1 MPKFPIVDAHVHL
14 YDPGVI
20 RYGWMAGRP
29 VLHRQRL
36 MAQLDAERGQ
46 IEIEAL
52 VWVEVGADPGQYLQE
67 ASFVDGLARADRR
80 IRALVAHAP
89 LERGAAVAAD
99 LEKLAAH
106 GLTRGIR
113 RLLQDEPD
121 DAFCLQPGFVEGVR
135 LLARFDLSFDI
146 CVYHRQ
152 LAGALEL
159 ARRCPEVRFVLDHAG
174 KPGIRAGLIEPWRTQ
189 IVELAA
195 LPNVWCKLSGLITEA
210 DHAKCSRE
218 QLRPYM
224 DHVIERFGFERVMFG
239 SDWPVAEETHRYGQ
253 WVDIVDQTL
262 AGAPEEERR
271 RVFRDNAIA
280 FYRLEPMRAG
290 NQP

>member
-1 MPKFPIVDAHVHL
+1 MPDFPIVDAHVHL

-29 VLHRQRL
+29 VLDRQRL
-36 MAQLDAERGQ
+36 MAQLDVDRGQ
-46 IEIEAL
+46 VEIEAL

-80 IRALVAHAP
+80 IGAMVAHAP
-89 LERGAAVAAD
+89 LERGAAVTPD

-121 DAFCLQPGFVEGVR
+121 DAFCLRSGFVEGVR

-159 ARRCPEVRFVLDHAG
+159 VRRCPGVRFVLDHAG
-174 KPGIRAGLIEPWRTQ
+174 KPGIRAGLIEPWRTH
-189 IVELAA
+189 IAELAA

-210 DHAKCSRE
+210 DHRSWTRE
-218 QLRPYM
+218 QLRPYI
-224 DHVIERFGFERVMFG
+224 DHVIESFGCGRVMFG
-239 SDWPVAEETHRYGQ
+239 SDWPVADETHRYAE
-253 WVDIVDQTL
+253 WVEIVDQAL
-262 AGAPEEERR
+262 AGAAEDERR
-271 RVFRDNAIA
+271 KVFCDNAMA
-280 FYRLEPMRAG
+280 FYRL
-290 NQP
+290 

>member
-1 MPKFPIVDAHVHL
+1 MPAFPIVDAHVHL

-20 RYGWMAGRP
+20 RYGWMMGRP
-29 VLHRQRL
+29 ALDRQRL
-36 MAQLDAERGQ
+36 MAELDAARGRV
-46 IEIEAL
+46 EIEGL

-67 ASFVDGLARADRR
+67 ASLVDGLARADRR

-89 LERGAAVAAD
+89 LERGAAVMPD

-106 GLTRGIR
+106 DLTRGIR

-121 DAFCLQPGFVEGVR
+121 DAFCLRPGFVEGVR

-152 LAGALEL
+152 LAGAVEL
-159 ARRCPEVRFVLDHAG
+159 VRRCPEVRFILDHAG
-174 KPGIRAGLIEPWRTQ
+174 KPGIRAGLVEPWRAQ
-189 IVELAA
+189 IAELAA

-210 DHAKCSRE
+210 DSSSWTRA
-218 QLRPYM
+218 QLRPYVG
-224 DHVIERFGFERVMFG
+224 HIIESFGFERVLFG
-239 SDWPVAEETHRYGQ
+239 SDWPVAEETHRYED
-253 WVDIVDQTL
+253 WVEIVDQAL

-271 RVFRDNAIA
+271 KVFRDNAIA
-280 FYRLEPMRAG
+280 FYRLDAP
-290 NQP
+290 